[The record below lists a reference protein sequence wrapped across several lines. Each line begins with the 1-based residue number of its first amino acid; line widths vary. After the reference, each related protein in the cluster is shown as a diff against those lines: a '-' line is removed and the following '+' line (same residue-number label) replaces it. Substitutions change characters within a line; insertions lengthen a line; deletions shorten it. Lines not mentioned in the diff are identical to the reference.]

1 MNILMVADVSIKNV
15 IGGAPRVLHEES
27 KRLRQKGHNVW
38 VLTRQIPDSNV
49 TEETI
54 QGVKELRYRIVGND
68 PISFITSSVMNS
80 MRLFNRIA
88 KSKHFDLINFHQP
101 FSALGVTLSKRSKNA
116 RKLYTFHSPAF
127 KEYETRNEIPLNFC
141 GKWNHK
147 LNVCFRR
154 AIEKYS
160 LNKCNRIRTLSEYMK
175 QELSNHYHIANEEVE
190 VIPGGVDTTLFSPS
204 SRREEIKN
212 KLEIPVGK
220 TMLLS
225 VRNLVPRMGLENLI
239 YAMGD
244 IVNVTEDIFLIIGGE
259 GPLKGEL
266 KCLVEHLNIDRFVR
280 FEGFIPDERLPLY
293 YQGADLFI
301 LPTKMLEG
309 FGLVTVES
317 LSCGTPVLGTPVGGT
332 KEILAA
338 LDDRLLLKGT
348 EPEDISE
355 RILYFLNRQTEL
367 EDLRGQS
374 RKFILNNYSWDGVV
388 QRVEEIFRDVA

>member
-1 MNILMVADVSIKNV
+1 MVADVSIKNV

-27 KRLRQKGHNVW
+27 KRLKQKGHNVW
-38 VLTRQIPDSNV
+38 ILTRQIPGSN
-49 TEETI
+49 TAGETI
-54 QGVKELRYRIVGND
+54 QGVTELHYRILGND
-68 PISFITSSVMNS
+68 PIKYIVSSVINS
-80 MRLFNRIA
+80 MRLFTRIA
-88 KSKHFDLINFHQP
+88 RMTQFDLINFHQP
-101 FSALGVTLSKRSKNA
+101 FSALGVNLSKRSKNV

-127 KEYETRNEIPLNFC
+127 KEYETRNEIPSNSC

-147 LNVCFRR
+147 LNVRFRR

-160 LNKCNRIRTLSEYMK
+160 LNKCSKIRTLSEYMK
-175 QELSNHYHIANEEVE
+175 QELSDHHHIANEKVE

-204 SRREEIKN
+204 SRRAEIKN

-239 YAMGD
+239 YAMAD

-301 LPTKMLEG
+301 LPTTMLEG